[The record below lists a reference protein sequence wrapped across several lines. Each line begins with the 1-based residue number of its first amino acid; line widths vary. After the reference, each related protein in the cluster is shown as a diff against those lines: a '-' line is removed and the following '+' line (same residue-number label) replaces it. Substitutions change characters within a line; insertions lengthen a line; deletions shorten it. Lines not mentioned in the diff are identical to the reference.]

1 MRLLTAIPV
10 LAGLAAAQTV
20 PTGVTVPEISYAGT
34 GCAAATR
41 VGAAVTNPTNIAV
54 PSTVYTARSGAN
66 NTRMA
71 DTRLNCQI
79 LVKVNHPAGWQL
91 SVAKADYYGRV
102 KLPQN
107 SEAVSKT
114 TYYYSGQSRNVKHHP
129 PNGFSSSVNP
139 NRNKKGLDAILL

>member
-1 MRLLTAIPV
+1 MRLLQAIPV

-34 GCAAATR
+34 GCTAATR
-41 VGAAVTNPTNIAV
+41 VGAAVTNPTHIAV
-54 PSTVYTARSGAN
+54 PQTVYTARSGAN
-66 NTRMA
+66 NTRLA
-71 DTRLNCQI
+71 DTRLNCQV
-79 LVKVNHPAGWQL
+79 LVKVNHPAGWQM

-114 TYYYSGQSRNVKHHP
+114 TYYYSGQNRNVLFFP
-129 PNGFSSSVNP
+129 P
-139 NRNKKGLDAILL
+139 